1 MIMISLKV
9 FTSSDSYNDNGCQ
22 LAYIGCLH
30 FALTT
35 ERVNPFAAVSLTW
48 LRSCRSESRAK
59 VQTFFN
65 NQHFSQVFFHIR
77 CCGPLWVCA
86 TDGV

>member
-1 MIMISLKV
+1 MITISLKV

-35 ERVNPFAAVSLTW
+35 EKVSVTGYGYAFSSSF
-48 LRSCRSESRAK
+48 RS
-59 VQTFFN
+59 
-65 NQHFSQVFFHIR
+65 
-77 CCGPLWVCA
+77 
-86 TDGV
+86 

>member
-48 LRSCRSESRAK
+48 LRSCRSELRAK
-59 VQTFFN
+59 VLTFFN
-65 NQHFSQVFFHIR
+65 HVSFSDSF
-77 CCGPLWVCA
+77 
-86 TDGV
+86 

>member
-59 VQTFFN
+59 VQTFFK
-65 NQHFSQVFFHIR
+65 
-77 CCGPLWVCA
+77 
-86 TDGV
+86 

>member
-1 MIMISLKV
+1 MITISLKE
-9 FTSSDSYNDNGCQ
+9 FTSSDSYNDNSCQ

-65 NQHFSQVFFHIR
+65 NPKIR
-77 CCGPLWVCA
+77 NYHPIH
-86 TDGV
+86 D